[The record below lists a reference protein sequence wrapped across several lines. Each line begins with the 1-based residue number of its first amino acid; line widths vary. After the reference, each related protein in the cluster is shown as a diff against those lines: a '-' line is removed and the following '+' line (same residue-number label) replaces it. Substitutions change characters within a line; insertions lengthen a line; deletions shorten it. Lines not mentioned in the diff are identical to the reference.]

1 MRQSYN
7 DTVMKYNTAIQS
19 FPAVLF
25 AGLFGFKERESFDA
39 SVDAHVVPDVKF

>member
-25 AGLFGFKERESFDA
+25 AGLFGFEAREGFEADA
-39 SVDAHVVPDVKF
+39 ASSEAPRVTF